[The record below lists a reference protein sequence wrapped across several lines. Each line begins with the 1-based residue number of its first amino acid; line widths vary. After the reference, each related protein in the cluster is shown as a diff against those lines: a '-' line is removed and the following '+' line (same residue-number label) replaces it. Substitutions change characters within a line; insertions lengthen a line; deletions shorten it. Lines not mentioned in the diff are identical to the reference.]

1 MKNTITRVSC
11 VSYLESVQIMAYRL
25 LLLAFL
31 PLGGMD
37 GYLYGSVFL
46 ERLKIAHRI
55 VGALLGCCFVL

>member
-11 VSYLESVQIMAYRL
+11 VSYLESVQIMAYKL

-37 GYLYGSVFL
+37 GYIYGAVLL
-46 ERLKIAHRI
+46 ERLKT
-55 VGALLGCCFVL
+55 LTE